1 MNIPLKPSRDQL
13 LSDTTKGLL
22 AGLMVVLCWSG
33 FNIVSRFGSKGV
45 FTPFDLAAMRYG
57 ISGLLG
63 SVYFLR
69 NVPYVEWPRYIVLSI
84 FGGLGYGLFVYSGFS
99 YAPSA
104 HAGIFVNG
112 GIPFCTVLI
121 AALSSGFQLARQ
133 TVLALVI
140 STFGLLLIGIDSLLS
155 HHGDQE
161 IIGDLFF
168 LAAAMSWAIFGIL
181 MRRWK
186 IRPLL
191 GICGIACFAL
201 VIYWPVYLLF
211 LPKTLLTAGWK
222 DITLQCVYQGLIAAM
237 LAASLYS
244 YANQKIGACQAS
256 MMLALVPAVSAIGAY
271 FILAEQISWTVMLGI
286 VVVSVAAIVGAIP
299 NRTEGQYS
307 R

>member
-1 MNIPLKPSRDQL
+1 
-13 LSDTTKGLL
+13 
-22 AGLMVVLCWSG
+22 
-33 FNIVSRFGSKGV
+33 
-45 FTPFDLAAMRYG
+45 MRYG

-69 NVPYVEWPRYIVLSI
+69 NVPYAEWPRYIVLSI

-161 IIGDLFF
+161 IIGDLF
-168 LAAAMSWAIFGIL
+168 S
-181 MRRWK
+181 
-186 IRPLL
+186 
-191 GICGIACFAL
+191 
-201 VIYWPVYLLF
+201 
-211 LPKTLLTAGWK
+211 
-222 DITLQCVYQGLIAAM
+222 
-237 LAASLYS
+237 
-244 YANQKIGACQAS
+244 
-256 MMLALVPAVSAIGAY
+256 
-271 FILAEQISWTVMLGI
+271 
-286 VVVSVAAIVGAIP
+286 
-299 NRTEGQYS
+299 
-307 R
+307 